1 MFLKQF
7 FTYLTCL
14 IILNSCDHLVNESSV
29 DLALERCS
37 DGVKNGKETGIDCG
51 GDCPNNCIEIPYAL
65 SGEILGRVRL
75 EKSVPYL
82 LTGPLLI
89 RDTSILEIDA
99 GTIIRVMPDSGA
111 YIAVAQGGKLFVFG
125 SSQEPVLFTS
135 DADQPKP
142 GDWGGIIFLGK
153 GLLNTNEIDRF
164 PYGDYLYGGTKTEE
178 SSGWLNYV
186 KIHYAGEK
194 NQPALSLNGV
204 NFPTTL
210 QNIEVEHAA
219 GTGIQILGGNASL
232 EKIFI
237 KNTEESGI
245 RISDGWTGSIKKI
258 FVENAQQSGIVLNN
272 QKFEFNA
279 LPKTKAQ
286 LDQVTL
292 MGPFKLAGI
301 VLSDGLISGVLSN
314 LYLEG
319 AQIGL
324 YIAPSYNNPTQEGGV
339 VIDKLQFISSHTEA
353 QLYLGS
359 LSQTVLS
366 LGETN
371 GAGSQAAYPDWLV
384 DWKSN

>member
-1 MFLKQF
+1 
-7 FTYLTCL
+7 
-14 IILNSCDHLVNESSV
+14 LVNEPSI
-29 DLALERCS
+29 DIALERCS
-37 DGVKNGKETGIDCG
+37 DGVKNGKETGVDCG
-51 GDCPNNCIEIPYAL
+51 GGCPNECIEIPYAL

-99 GTIIRVMPDSGA
+99 GTIIHVKPDSGA

-135 DADQPKP
+135 DADQPKS

-178 SSGWLNYV
+178 TSGWMNYV

-219 GTGIQILGGNASL
+219 GTGIQILGGNVSL

-237 KNTEESGI
+237 KNTNDSGI

-258 FVENAQQSGIVLNN
+258 FVENAQQSGLVLNN
-272 QKFEFNA
+272 QKFEYNA
-279 LPKTKAQ
+279 LPKTNAQ

-292 MGPFKLAGI
+292 IGPFNQAGI
-301 VLSDGLISGVLSN
+301 VLSHGLISGVISN
-314 LYLEG
+314 TYLEG
-319 AQIGL
+319 AKVGL
-324 YIAPSYNNPTQEGGV
+324 YIAPSFNNPAQEGGV
-339 VIDKLQFISSHTEA
+339 LLDKFQFISSHAEA
-353 QLYLGS
+353 ELYLGS